1 MGRAFFKSLE
11 GTNPEVPVTVV
22 DPDPNVT
29 APAATRVLKHQIEAD
44 FVGSNRGTRDLHL
57 YATVVGPTTSLDG
70 QVWIKDAAEGW
81 LTFGAAIT
89 TLLGAIQTVA
99 DVPSGLDVFFQVT
112 ALNGGAG
119 SAIPR
124 LLSA

>member
-1 MGRAFFKSLE
+1 MGRAFFQSLE
-11 GTNPEVPVTVV
+11 PAGAPVTVV
-22 DPDPNVT
+22 DADPNAT
-29 APAATRVLKHQIEAD
+29 APASSRVLKQTIEAD
-44 FVGSNRGTRDLHL
+44 FAGSNRGTRDIHL
-57 YATVVGPTTSLDG
+57 YATVVGPTTSVNG
-70 QVWIKDAAEGW
+70 QVWIKDAAGLW

-124 LLSA
+124 LLAA